1 MSLMS
6 KLLMS
11 TLIAGTTL
19 SSAATDTTIPNE
31 KELIKYIKK
40 NIIRNPQVTVN
51 GVKII
56 EQQTNDALVG
66 WKILLLNIDVNVTFQ
81 NKVLKV
87 PEMVFVK
94 DGLIAPELV
103 DIKNGNS
110 FRNDIKPSIPAEMYD
125 DAHLILGNKDA
136 KHKIMIFSDPQCP
149 FCQESVPPVLEVAK
163 ENPEKIALYYYHL
176 PLLNIHPVS
185 GILTRIMHL
194 AQKEGK
200 GELYTKFYAM
210 KLDARETNETKII
223 DAVEKETGFKVT
235 KKQLHTKEL
244 EDAMK
249 VDEDAAS
256 RMMVTG
262 TPTIYIDG
270 RWDKMRDGYKK
281 LID

>member
-1 MSLMS
+1 MS

-223 DAVEKETGFKVT
+223 NAVEKETGFKVT

>member
-1 MSLMS
+1 MS

-103 DIKNGNS
+103 DIKNSNS

>member
-1 MSLMS
+1 MS